1 MKYKLIQGSDSG
13 PRTFERE
20 VSQALD
26 DGWKLQGGVAVMEVE
41 LDTYYYQA
49 VVKD

>member
-26 DGWKLQGGVAVMEVE
+26 NGWKLQGGIAVTEVG
-41 LDTYYYQA
+41 LDAYYYQA
-49 VVKD
+49 VVKE